1 MRNRIL
7 LFYLLFL
14 FFFFC
19 VKKIPN
25 SSELKGGNWEL
36 SNYEINLSG

>member
-14 FFFFC
+14 FFC